1 MNPRPS
7 EINPTTAEIQM
18 KKSSDSLN
26 TQKNNAQT
34 VTEFLKKQKILH
46 LATLDKMN
54 NPHIVPVWYMFN
66 SKLYIGT
73 NSKTKKAK
81 NIRNNSKVSFCV
93 DVGINS
99 PDIFGVMGQ
108 GNAKLIREKNEVSKI
123 EKRILLRYFKTL
135 NNKSAQEL
143 LEETDCI
150 IEIRPKKYSVW
161 EY

>member
-1 MNPRPS
+1 MS
-7 EINPTTAEIQM
+7 
-18 KKSSDSLN
+18 KLD
-26 TQKNNAQT
+26 
-34 VTEFLKKQKILH
+34 EFLKKQKILR
-46 LATLDKMN
+46 LATLDNKD
-54 NPHIVPVWYMFN
+54 NPHIIPVWYLFN
-66 SKLYIGT
+66 SKKLYIGT

-81 NIRNNSKVSFCV
+81 NIKNNSKVSFCV